1 MFKKLKG
8 RIFECEQRIR
18 ETEREVDTIHDGI
31 RSVWKHLLNSGYG
44 LHSQTPKS
52 NADILLDCLYE
63 CNENF
68 SGGGV
73 GVPVWI
79 NGVKTDIT
87 VYKTTDV
94 FDLYASIK
102 KSCGCGHIKITH
114 YNCDMGDLY
123 IGVLLS

>member
-1 MFKKLKG
+1 MFKKLKD

-18 ETEREVDTIHDGI
+18 ETERDVDSLNDDIK
-31 RSVWKHLLNSGYG
+31 RVWRYILNCKHGVQAQSL
-44 LHSQTPKS
+44 KS

-68 SGGGV
+68 TSGSV
-73 GVPVWI
+73 GVHVWI

-87 VYKTTDV
+87 VYKTTGV

-102 KSCGCGHIKITH
+102 KSCGCGHIKITG
-114 YNCDMGDLY
+114 YKCDMSDLY
-123 IGVLLS
+123 IGVSTS